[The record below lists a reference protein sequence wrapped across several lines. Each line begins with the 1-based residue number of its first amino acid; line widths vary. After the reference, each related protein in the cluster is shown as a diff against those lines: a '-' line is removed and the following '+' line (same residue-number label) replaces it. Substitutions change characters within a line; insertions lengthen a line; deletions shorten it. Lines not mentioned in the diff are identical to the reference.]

1 MSPVRVKL
9 GDFGISKQIKP
20 QATTTFHTQ
29 VSTRIYG
36 APEVLGLD
44 SNSET
49 SVYTNSV
56 DIWSLGCVIYELL
69 AGTRLFAS
77 ETQVFRY
84 FFGIWPFPENH
95 LKGLPSPTD
104 DAGISLLKS
113 MLAIQP
119 EDRPTA
125 EGALDSEWLTGLQSD
140 DEDGGDDQD
149 EATRRGDE
157 KTRSE
162 KREGKPTARD
172 EPKKEGSQRN
182 PTTKDDRK
190 HAPRNIASGVSP
202 GPELFNDPTPLESEI
217 DTAITVLPDAAS
229 AESALIPKGSMKL
242 ELIMDTSESPENS
255 FQGPQSAEEKTDQQ
269 YFRKVFLD

>member
-9 GDFGISKQIKP
+9 GDFGISKQIQP

-69 AGTRLFAS
+69 AGTRLFGS
-77 ETQVFRY
+77 ETQVSRY
-84 FFGIWPFPENH
+84 FFGIWPFPEDH
-95 LKGLPSPTD
+95 LKGLSPPTD
-104 DAGISLLKS
+104 DAGISLIKS

-125 EGALDSEWLTGLQSD
+125 EGALDSEWLMGLQSD

-149 EATRRGDE
+149 ETTRRGE
-157 KTRSE
+157 GKTRSE
-162 KREGKPTARD
+162 KSEGKPTTRD

-182 PTTKDDRK
+182 PTTKDDQK
-190 HAPRNIASGVSP
+190 HAPKNIASRAGP
-202 GPELFNDPTPLESEI
+202 GPESFSDPTPVESEI
-217 DTAITVLPDAAS
+217 DTAITVLPDVAS
-229 AESALIPKGSMKL
+229 VESALIPKGSMKL
-242 ELIMDTSESPENS
+242 ELIMDTSESPDNS

-269 YFRKVFLD
+269 YFRKVFLE